1 MGNLENFIK
10 ERKQLAVNQFCALP
24 LEQRESKVTID
35 GREVSGYAIVWGSKN
50 SYNEIVLK
58 GATLN
63 SLNARGVGSGK
74 NEIQFLKFH
83 NPDDIVGKLTELR
96 EDDYGLFFKV
106 EILKTQ
112 LGEDTLEQIR
122 AGVLKQLSYGFN
134 YIWDK
139 TEYDEAS
146 DAYVLREIKLWE
158 ISLVTWS
165 ADENAQLR
173 SFGEFQKQL
182 ILKDL
187 NLRELNAIIN
197 LANAE
202 IQSRDKHFEDLD
214 ENAENII
221 TLF

>member
-10 ERKQLAVNQFCALP
+10 ERKSIGIDKFRALP
-24 LEQRESKVTID
+24 LEERASNVTID
-35 GREVSGYAIVWGSKN
+35 DRTIQGYAIVWNSKN
-50 SYNEIVLK
+50 SYGEIVIK

-83 NPDDIVGKLTELR
+83 NSDEIVGKLIELR
-96 EDDYGLFFKV
+96 EDDYGLFFKA

-139 TEYDEAS
+139 TEYDDAT
-146 DAYVLREIKLWE
+146 DAYILREIKLWE

-173 SFGEFQKQL
+173 SFGDFQRQQ

-187 NLRELNAIIN
+187 NVRQLNSIIN
-197 LANAE
+197 LARTE
-202 IQSRDKHFEDLD
+202 IKSRDKHLEDLD